1 MIRFLAE
8 GGGTPPPTHNNFGDT
23 MSDGM
28 AGPLALLIIV
38 LLAIATAL
46 LIRNMNA
53 RLRRLPERFPDQP
66 GPSRSAAKP
75 SVPAAEPSVPAAEPS
90 VPAAEPSV
98 AAAEPSV
105 AAAESS
111 VASADPTAPAGPATA
126 TGG

>member
-8 GGGTPPPTHNNFGDT
+8 GGVTPPPAHNNFGDT
-23 MSDGM
+23 MSDGI

-66 GPSRSAAKP
+66 GPSRSAATT
-75 SVPAAEPSVPAAEPS
+75 SVPAAKPNVP
-90 VPAAEPSV
+90 
-98 AAAEPSV
+98 
-105 AAAESS
+105 AAESS
-111 VASADPTAPAGPATA
+111 VASAESSAASADPTAPAGPATA

>member
-8 GGGTPPPTHNNFGDT
+8 GGTPVPTHNNFGDT
-23 MSDGM
+23 MSDGI

-66 GPSRSAAKP
+66 GPSRRS
-75 SVPAAEPSVPAAEPS
+75 AEPSVPSEPS
-90 VPAAEPSV
+90 VPGG
-98 AAAEPSV
+98 
-105 AAAESS
+105 
-111 VASADPTAPAGPATA
+111 ASADPTAPASTAPASADPASTAPAGPAA
-126 TGG
+126 SAGG

>member
-90 VPAAEPSV
+90 V

>member
-1 MIRFLAE
+1 MIRFFAE
-8 GGGTPPPTHNNFGDT
+8 GGGTPPPTRNNFGDT

-66 GPSRSAAKP
+66 GPARRSAAP
-75 SVPAAEPSVPAAEPS
+75 SVPPADPAESGSAAPT
-90 VPAAEPSV
+90 
-98 AAAEPSV
+98 AAAVDPSGHG
-105 AAAESS
+105 A
-111 VASADPTAPAGPATA
+111 PTGPATA
-126 TGG
+126 AGG